1 MSDDPQLQLQ
11 IQKDQNSS
19 LSLSKVQSGLIARGR
34 RDAEALLVTRI
45 IELSDAD
52 KGHFGFKLQWK
63 GTKLW
68 FLAGTHEIPLDVE
81 DARRLASFLV
91 EGCADFVWD
100 SLPPIRVGQQWRL
113 YAAREISVEYPRAR
127 ARDVPRRRV
136 RVHCGNYKWHLL
148 PSELDRLGVLFRE
161 ALR

>member
-1 MSDDPQLQLQ
+1 VSDESQLQVRP
-11 IQKDQNSS
+11 KDENSS
-19 LSLSKVQSGLIARGR
+19 LSLSKVRSGLIARGR

-45 IELSDAD
+45 IELSDAG

-63 GTKLW
+63 GTKLS
-68 FLAGTHEIPLDVE
+68 FLAGTHDVPLDLE
-81 DARRLASFLV
+81 DARKLAAFLV
-91 EGCADFVWD
+91 KGCADLVW
-100 SLPPIRVGQQWRL
+100 SSAIPISVGEQWRL
-113 YAAREISVEYPRAR
+113 YAAREISLEYPRAR

-148 PSELDRLGVLFRE
+148 PSELDRLGMLFRE